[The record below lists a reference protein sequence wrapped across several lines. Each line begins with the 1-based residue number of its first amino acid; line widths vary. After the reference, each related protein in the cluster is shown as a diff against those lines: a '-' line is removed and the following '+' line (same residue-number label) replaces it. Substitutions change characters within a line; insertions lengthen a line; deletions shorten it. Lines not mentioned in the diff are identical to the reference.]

1 MTNNNTAVARQQ
13 PQTLKSLLRDPVYQ
27 DRFKEILGARAAQ
40 FVSSVLSVGSSLG
53 SDCEPTSIIASAMTA
68 ATLDLPVDKNLGFAW
83 IVPYKQNGR
92 KLAQFQMGYKG
103 YIQLGLRT
111 GQYERMNARVIN
123 AEAFKG
129 WDEVGEPI
137 IDWSL
142 VDESKPSV
150 GYAFAFKLVNGF
162 TKIAFWP
169 RERVEA
175 HAKRFSQSYKGNY
188 ASPWTSDFDSMA
200 LKTVIKNELAKWGI
214 MSIEMVNAIKLD
226 QSTKQSLDDDP
237 SYPDG
242 TDLNGNGN
250 GSDPAADAIT
260 KISEEQRTALVQL
273 AQERGVVE
281 KLGAIVTAAGFEM
294 LADITV
300 DKYDDVSAQIV
311 NAGAID
317 VEPQTSEPGA
327 GDQQPAETVVD
338 KTASK
343 KADWINQIND
353 KLKEMSDGDPAKMV
367 ALTGGA
373 DLTKLTA
380 GQLKDLY
387 LELEKK
393 QAG

>member
-1 MTNNNTAVARQQ
+1 
-13 PQTLKSLLRDPVYQ
+13 LKSLLRDPVYQ

-83 IVPYKQNGR
+83 IVPYKQNGK

-242 TDLNGNGN
+242 TDLNGNGSH
-250 GSDPAADAIT
+250 SDDANP
-260 KISEEQRTALVQL
+260 KISEEQRTALVKL
-273 AQERGVVE
+273 AQDNGVIE
-281 KLGAIVTAAGFEM
+281 KLGAVVTAAGFEM
-294 LADITV
+294 LADIT
-300 DKYDDVSAQIV
+300 
-311 NAGAID
+311 AIN
-317 VEPQTSEPGA
+317 T
-327 GDQQPAETVVD
+327 
-338 KTASK
+338 KRSK
-343 KADWINQIND
+343 RP
-353 KLKEMSDGDPAKMV
+353 LSH
-367 ALTGGA
+367 
-373 DLTKLTA
+373 
-380 GQLKDLY
+380 
-387 LELEKK
+387 
-393 QAG
+393 